1 MRKKQY
7 VCDWTTRTRENLGDI
22 KTRDAEGNPI
32 IEGYFATFEGVYNIG
47 PGMTESVDRHAFDEA
62 LADDIRILIDH
73 DTRLVIGRTSAGTAE
88 IEVRD
93 KGLWGRAR
101 INPNDTDAMN
111 AHARVERGDV
121 SQGSFGFE
129 ILEEDTEFKEDGG
142 IHWTI
147 KKVRLFE
154 LSVVTFPAYE
164 ETELSARAAQGEDM
178 IEKRKQEKH
187 EAWKKAML
195 QKLKGE

>member
-1 MRKKQY
+1 MEKKKF
-7 VCDWTTRTRENLGDI
+7 VCDWATRTRDAAGDI

-32 IEGYFATFEGVYNIG
+32 IEGYFAVFDGVYEIA

-62 LADDIRILIDH
+62 LRDDIRILIDH

-88 IEVRD
+88 VEVRD
-93 KGLWGRAR
+93 RGLWGRAK
-101 INPNDTDAMN
+101 INPNDQDAMN

-129 ILEEDTEFKEDGG
+129 ILDEETEIREDGS

-164 ETELSARAAQGEDM
+164 ETELSARADQGSEL
-178 IEKRKQEKH
+178 IEKRKKERH
-187 EAWKKAML
+187 EAWQTAML